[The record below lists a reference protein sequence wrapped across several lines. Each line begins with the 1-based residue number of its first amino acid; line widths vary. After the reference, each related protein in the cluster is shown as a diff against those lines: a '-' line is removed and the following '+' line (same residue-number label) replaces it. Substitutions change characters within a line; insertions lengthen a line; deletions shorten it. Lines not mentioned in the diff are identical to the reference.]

1 MLVCVYINDIIG
13 YEMFKNLF
21 GVEIV
26 RIDIN
31 DIWVRDFGVIS
42 VENYGVLECLDF
54 GFNGWGLK
62 YLFNLDN

>member
-42 VENYGVLECLDF
+42 VEN
-54 GFNGWGLK
+54 
-62 YLFNLDN
+62 